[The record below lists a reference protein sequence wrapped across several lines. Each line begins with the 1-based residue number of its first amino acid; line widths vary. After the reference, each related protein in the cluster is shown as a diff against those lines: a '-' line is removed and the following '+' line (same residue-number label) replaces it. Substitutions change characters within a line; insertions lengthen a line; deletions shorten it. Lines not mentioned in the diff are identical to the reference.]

1 MALQVGDKAP
11 GFSLSSSTGR
21 EISLAGLL
29 GKKVVLYFYPKDD
42 TPGCTV
48 EACGF
53 RDINQDIADAGAVVL
68 GVSADG
74 LESHDSFIRKFDLN
88 FPLLA
93 DEEKT
98 VANAYGAW
106 GEKEVRGKTVIGM
119 IRKTF
124 LIDEAGQL
132 QKIWPMVTPDG
143 HAEEVLA
150 AIKGDE

>member
-93 DEEKT
+93 DTDGRVSE
-98 VANAYGAW
+98 AYGVWRERSVSGGTAK
-106 GEKEVRGKTVIGM
+106 GIERS
-119 IRKTF
+119 TF
-124 LIDEAGQL
+124 LIDENGVVVEVWRRVEP
-132 QKIWPMVTPDG
+132 KG
-143 HAEEVLA
+143 HMEMLVELL
-150 AIKGDE
+150 GNL